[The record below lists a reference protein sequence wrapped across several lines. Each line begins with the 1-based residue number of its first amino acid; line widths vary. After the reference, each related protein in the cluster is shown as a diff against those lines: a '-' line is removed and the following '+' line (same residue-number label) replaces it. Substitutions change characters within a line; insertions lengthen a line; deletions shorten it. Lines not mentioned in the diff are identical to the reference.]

1 MATILNTF
9 QTQQNYWLTNPSHL
23 LLKPFKELHDRDTSA
38 DKEKSSRVMW
48 AIALLVDTYPRSN
61 PFRNLSEK
69 ERLALIERDYLGASL
84 KEFDSLIKVYKKV
97 CMTPLQRMLNE
108 FSVKMDQRSIM
119 LETNDYM
126 ACFQNYIL
134 LHLGLKKP
142 HNSVSYLINQ
152 ELPSSQNLY

>member
-1 MATILNTF
+1 
-9 QTQQNYWLTNPSHL
+9 
-23 LLKPFKELHDRDTSA
+23 
-38 DKEKSSRVMW
+38 MW

-119 LETNDYM
+119 LETNDYTIDN
-126 ACFQNYIL
+126 AAAIDKL
-134 LHLGLKKP
+134 LTNTKVLQDTYT
-142 HNSVSYLINQ
+142 SY
-152 ELPSSQNLY
+152 

>member
-1 MATILNTF
+1 
-9 QTQQNYWLTNPSHL
+9 
-23 LLKPFKELHDRDTSA
+23 
-38 DKEKSSRVMW
+38 MW

-84 KEFDSLIKVYKKV
+84 KEFDSLIRVYKKV

-119 LETNDYM
+119 LETSDYTIDNAAAIDKLLTNTKVLQDTYTSLLEMVNKEAENESVLKNDRKESM
-126 ACFQNYIL
+126 SEKGL
-134 LHLGLKKP
+134 L
-142 HNSVSYLINQ
+142 
-152 ELPSSQNLY
+152 

>member
-1 MATILNTF
+1 
-9 QTQQNYWLTNPSHL
+9 
-23 LLKPFKELHDRDTSA
+23 
-38 DKEKSSRVMW
+38 MW
-48 AIALLVDTYPRSN
+48 AIALLVDTYHRSN

-119 LETNDYM
+119 LETNDYTIDN
-126 ACFQNYIL
+126 AAAIDKL
-134 LHLGLKKP
+134 LTNTKVLQDTYTSLLEMVNKEAENESVLKNDRKESMSEKGL
-142 HNSVSYLINQ
+142 L
-152 ELPSSQNLY
+152 

>member
-1 MATILNTF
+1 
-9 QTQQNYWLTNPSHL
+9 
-23 LLKPFKELHDRDTSA
+23 
-38 DKEKSSRVMW
+38 MW

-119 LETNDYM
+119 LETNDYTIDN
-126 ACFQNYIL
+126 AAAIDKL
-134 LHLGLKKP
+134 LTNTKVLQDTYTSLLEMVNKEAENESVLKNDRKESMSEKGL
-142 HNSVSYLINQ
+142 L
-152 ELPSSQNLY
+152 

>member
-1 MATILNTF
+1 
-9 QTQQNYWLTNPSHL
+9 
-23 LLKPFKELHDRDTSA
+23 
-38 DKEKSSRVMW
+38 MW

-108 FSVKMDQRSIM
+108 FSVKMDQRSLM
-119 LETNDYM
+119 LETTDYTIDNASSIDKLLTNTKVLQDTYTSLLEMVNKEAENESVLKNDRKESM
-126 ACFQNYIL
+126 SEKGL
-134 LHLGLKKP
+134 L
-142 HNSVSYLINQ
+142 
-152 ELPSSQNLY
+152 

>member
-1 MATILNTF
+1 
-9 QTQQNYWLTNPSHL
+9 
-23 LLKPFKELHDRDTSA
+23 
-38 DKEKSSRVMW
+38 MW

-108 FSVKMDQRSIM
+108 FSVKMDQRSLM
-119 LETNDYM
+119 LETTEYTIDNAASIDKLLTNTKVLQDTYTSLLEMVNKEAENESVLKNDRKESM
-126 ACFQNYIL
+126 SEKGL
-134 LHLGLKKP
+134 L
-142 HNSVSYLINQ
+142 
-152 ELPSSQNLY
+152 

>member
-1 MATILNTF
+1 
-9 QTQQNYWLTNPSHL
+9 
-23 LLKPFKELHDRDTSA
+23 
-38 DKEKSSRVMW
+38 MW

-119 LETNDYM
+119 LETTEYTIDNAAAIDKLLTNTKVLQDTYTSLLEMVNKEAENESVLKNDRKESM
-126 ACFQNYIL
+126 SEKGL
-134 LHLGLKKP
+134 L
-142 HNSVSYLINQ
+142 
-152 ELPSSQNLY
+152 